1 MVSSDKNN
9 HYCTSHKL
17 FAVIYWY
24 MQHEQLSVLTGRI
37 AAFSFYSTVGLDHFH
52 FYDEDYMKLPDRV
65 NIEVFCSLSLK

>member
-1 MVSSDKNN
+1 
-9 HYCTSHKL
+9 
-17 FAVIYWY
+17 